1 MPWVE
6 VFTVF
11 VVSHL
16 VGDYLV
22 QTDWQARHKSGGL
35 GGDLMRRR
43 ALLTHTTTYTL
54 TFMPAIIWLATNGVS
69 AGALVAAV
77 AVIWLEHGVQDDGR
91 ALASYV
97 RLVKG
102 VELQPGAIS
111 MAIDQTFHIVVLFL
125 VAIAIGS

>member
-1 MPWVE
+1 MPWVA

-22 QTDWQARHKSGGL
+22 QTDWQALHKSGGL
-35 GGDLMRRR
+35 GGDPIRRR

-54 TFMPAIIWLATNGVS
+54 TFTPAIIWLATNGVS

-91 ALASYV
+91 ALAFYV
-97 RLVKG
+97 RQVKG
-102 VELQPGAIS
+102 VELQPDALS
-111 MAIDQTFHIVVLFL
+111 MAIDQTLHILVLFL
-125 VAIAIGS
+125 VAIA